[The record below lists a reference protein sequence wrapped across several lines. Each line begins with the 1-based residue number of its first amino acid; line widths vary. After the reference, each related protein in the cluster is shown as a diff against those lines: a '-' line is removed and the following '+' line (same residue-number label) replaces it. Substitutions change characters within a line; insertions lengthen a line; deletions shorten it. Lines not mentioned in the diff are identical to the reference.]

1 MKRMVINLTF
11 SECLS
16 IIIFSEILKKSFLGK
31 FFVENDTL
39 VAFQSE
45 EEAQKA
51 SADEDVNNKMFIV
64 VRNLK
69 TTSSKAVSYRF
80 FNQIHE

>member
-1 MKRMVINLTF
+1 MNL
-11 SECLS
+11 
-16 IIIFSEILKKSFLGK
+16 IGK
-31 FFVENDTL
+31 FYVENDTL

-51 SADEDVNNKMFIV
+51 NADEDVNNKMFIV

-69 TTSSKAVSYRF
+69 TTSSKSVSIIVVLNFIFRTT
-80 FNQIHE
+80 NLKKEILSNLEE

>member
-1 MKRMVINLTF
+1 MMDHEFLII
-11 SECLS
+11 SES
-16 IIIFSEILKKSFLGK
+16 YFALGK
-31 FFVENDTL
+31 FYVENDTL

-51 SADEDVNNKMFIV
+51 NADEDVNNKMFIV

-69 TTSSKAVSYRF
+69 TTAAKTVRIFIAY
-80 FNQIHE
+80 

>member
-1 MKRMVINLTF
+1 M
-11 SECLS
+11 
-16 IIIFSEILKKSFLGK
+16 
-31 FFVENDTL
+31 ENDTL

-69 TTSSKAVSYRF
+69 TTSSKAVSYQF
-80 FNQIHE
+80 LQYNIHE